1 MEQRYLDIIRR
12 WLWLIV
18 LATISAAVISFW
30 ISNRQPVT
38 YEARARLIIG
48 PGVEGL
54 NPNENDIQTGGLL
67 MQTYAE
73 LATTR
78 PVLQTVIDE
87 LGLSLT
93 PEELDKLLTI
103 RPTTETQFLT
113 IIVED
118 GDPEQAKNIANS
130 LADELVSLSPTGD
143 DESESGAAVVRPKM
157 HRQTAKLEEGIA
169 AVEAKVLELETELQ
183 TNEDVE
189 RQRVINSQLA
199 LERQRLSDD
208 NATLALLYDSLQQAI
223 TNQVQIKESAITA
236 YALPSQTQL
245 SVLLGAMAGLIISL
259 VIALTFEYFDDFTVK
274 STEHIEGL
282 TGLPTL
288 AGISEIKDKDKLVTI
303 TDPRSPAAEAFR
315 VLRTSIQF
323 SSFDAP
329 NHSILVTSSIPGEGR
344 STIAANLAVVMAQAG
359 HNVLL
364 IDADLRRPSQQLLFD
379 LPNSLG
385 LTSLLLDYQ
394 ANQDD
399 EETEELVHTIVQVTR
414 EKGLQLLTSGP
425 IPPNPSELLG
435 SAKMKMLLSKLSGQY
450 DFVILDSPAV
460 LLATDAA
467 VLSVHADATLLV
479 AWAGK
484 SRKVHLQQAAEKLH
498 EVNANLL
505 GGVLNG
511 LAAQDVSTQYYQDS
525 QEAAETSA
533 KDRSRSGK
541 TVALPSMPR
550 FQFRKWLGMPPA
562 ES

>member
-93 PEELDKLLTI
+93 PEQLDKHLTI

-113 IIVED
+113 IVVED
-118 GDPEQAKNIANS
+118 GDPEQAKNVANS

-157 HRQTAKLEEGIA
+157 HKQTAKIEESIA
-169 AVEAKVLELETELQ
+169 VIEAEILELETELQ
-183 TNEDVE
+183 TTEDTARRSVLD
-189 RQRVINSQLA
+189 NQLA
-199 LERQRLSDD
+199 QERQRLSDD

-223 TNQVQIKESAITA
+223 TNQVQIKESAVTA
-236 YALPSQTQL
+236 YALPSQVQL
-245 SVLLGAMAGLIISL
+245 SVLLGAMAGLIISI

-288 AGISEIKDKDKLVTI
+288 AGIGDIKDKDKLVTI

-364 IDADLRRPSQQLLFD
+364 IDADLRRPSQQWLFD

-394 ANQDD
+394 ANKDD
-399 EETEELVHTIVQVTR
+399 EETEELVHNIVQVTR

-511 LAAQDVSTQYYQDS
+511 LAAQDVSTQYYHDS

-533 KDRSRSGK
+533 QDRSRSGK
-541 TVALPSMPR
+541 KIFLPSMPR
-550 FQFRKWLGMPPA
+550 FQVRKWLGIPPA
-562 ES
+562 EN